1 MKVLSLLYVSVPI
14 SSGFC
19 IIYATIQHI
28 RAAQRQSL
36 EHRPWSLH
44 SSINN
49 GRALA
54 GARSKSTKGQTRYST
69 HIMLHLGTGCIAGCG
84 FLTSEVRSENLKA
97 RNCGCPLPPGVCS
110 VLSHGNCVKQ
120 EWALLVQEAQHSLP
134 PILSLP
140 VSWQLA
146 QVLSTSSLNVDLLV
160 GTLLMKSAAAG
171 GLPHQSAG
179 GVQALE
185 FINRHVAVFF

>member
-1 MKVLSLLYVSVPI
+1 MFLYQSLLDFVSFTPP
-14 SSGFC
+14 SSTSEPRSDNHWSIDNGPR
-19 IIYATIQHI
+19 ILVSIMAVRLLVHAL
-28 RAAQRQSL
+28 RAR
-36 EHRPWSLH
+36 R
-44 SSINN
+44 
-49 GRALA
+49 GKR
-54 GARSKSTKGQTRYST
+54 GT
-69 HIMLHLGTGCIAGCG
+69 HVMLHLSTGCIAGCG

-120 EWALLVQEAQHSLP
+120 EWALLAQEAQHSLP